1 MKAKNSHGNMY
12 IIVYQRIMHEK
23 NKETSTVAQD
33 RHGCGDPAGLQELST
48 SSGPSTDLSSVAS
61 VASSGSDQKIMR
73 IAKQFE
79 SLKVAMAGGLPRSNP
94 ESTHE
99 AEPGS
104 TRSSNDELQTPS
116 PSSELK
122 DAMEPVGE
130 KISQIVHL
138 LKMKKSVMAKPGS
151 NQPNTQPAEQG
162 SKGTSKLPEKDAE
175 NQYVLPSHVP
185 W

>member
-1 MKAKNSHGNMY
+1 MKAKNSHANMY

-99 AEPGS
+99 EEPGS
-104 TRSSNDELQTPS
+104 TRSSNDELQTPF
-116 PSSELK
+116 P
-122 DAMEPVGE
+122 
-130 KISQIVHL
+130 IF
-138 LKMKKSVMAKPGS
+138 
-151 NQPNTQPAEQG
+151 
-162 SKGTSKLPEKDAE
+162 
-175 NQYVLPSHVP
+175 
-185 W
+185 

>member
-1 MKAKNSHGNMY
+1 MKKNPG
-12 IIVYQRIMHEK
+12 Q
-23 NKETSTVAQD
+23 
-33 RHGCGDPAGLQELST
+33 P
-48 SSGPSTDLSSVAS
+48 DLRMMSF
-61 VASSGSDQKIMR
+61 KP
-73 IAKQFE
+73 
-79 SLKVAMAGGLPRSNP
+79 L
-94 ESTHE
+94 
-99 AEPGS
+99 
-104 TRSSNDELQTPS
+104 S

-175 NQYVLPSHVP
+175 NQYALPSHVP